1 MLAAASCHLHT
12 PYMLLS
18 VLHTVQ
24 GSLPI
29 HGGDVGVSY
38 TLDTAYILPICSNL
52 DHHRLVEGA
61 AELYHIVYIQYIYN
75 IGMRY
80 MELIMYIYIYT
91 YSTYRICRYRSF
103 LCVCCLCMT
112 VISFN
117 STQSVYRLYQMQYE
131 FNLWCAA
138 SLVYDKLQF
147 MWWTGYVPSR
157 AAELLFFRQETWY
170 TQYTPIS
177 NRSRNSSPY
186 NTKSI
191 KSIPWISLPFPSR
204 SLLAKNG
211 SKCWISCTDARALS
225 ARASHS
231 LCLAQNW
238 GSSSKWMACI

>member
-131 FNLWCAA
+131 FNL
-138 SLVYDKLQF
+138 
-147 MWWTGYVPSR
+147 
-157 AAELLFFRQETWY
+157 
-170 TQYTPIS
+170 
-177 NRSRNSSPY
+177 
-186 NTKSI
+186 
-191 KSIPWISLPFPSR
+191 
-204 SLLAKNG
+204 
-211 SKCWISCTDARALS
+211 
-225 ARASHS
+225 
-231 LCLAQNW
+231 
-238 GSSSKWMACI
+238 

>member
-91 YSTYRICRYRSF
+91 HTVHTEYVDIEVF
-103 LCVCCLCMT
+103 CVC
-112 VISFN
+112 VA
-117 STQSVYRLYQMQYE
+117 SV
-131 FNLWCAA
+131 
-138 SLVYDKLQF
+138 
-147 MWWTGYVPSR
+147 
-157 AAELLFFRQETWY
+157 
-170 TQYTPIS
+170 
-177 NRSRNSSPY
+177 
-186 NTKSI
+186 
-191 KSIPWISLPFPSR
+191 
-204 SLLAKNG
+204 
-211 SKCWISCTDARALS
+211 
-225 ARASHS
+225 
-231 LCLAQNW
+231 
-238 GSSSKWMACI
+238 